1 MFFEKAKECNM
12 RRLIIANT
20 YYQLIF
26 SVQMKM
32 TLFRNDDVTIL
43 ISDHSNGAEKIE
55 KIIAGLKLFNNSYHI
70 KTRELLRERNWFL
83 ELKHFIDMSFK
94 NKSKYSSPLLKELSD
109 LFFDEIVVYNVGR
122 DSIAFFYS
130 LSKYNKNIKLSR
142 YEEGILSYNNTI
154 QRIANPKRVLIDF
167 VRMLQKKPQFT
178 KSGENFY
185 CFYPE
190 LYKGELSPVKV
201 PLIDDNSETV
211 DIIRRVFNVNLSEND
226 YKEKYIFFTS
236 VMDFEGEHPI
246 GEYELVCRIA
256 EIVGKENMLIKIH
269 PRDRRN
275 IYSDNGFK
283 VDKNS
288 SIPWEAIQ
296 LTGNFGDKVFL
307 TATSGSVLSG
317 SFMSSDAPETFYL
330 YELCQVDG
338 NTIAEESRKSIVEL
352 LNNESIKSL
361 FSNIKVIKSLEELK

>member
-1 MFFEKAKECNM
+1 M

-201 PLIDDNSETV
+201 PLIGNNSETTY
-211 DIIRRVFNVNLSEND
+211 IIKKVFNVNLSEND

-236 VMDFEGEHPI
+236 VYDFEGEHPV
-246 GEYELVCRIA
+246 GEFELVCKIA
-256 EIVGKENMLIKIH
+256 DLVGKDNMLIKIH
-269 PRDRRN
+269 PRDRRT
-275 IYSDNGFK
+275 IYADNGFK

-288 SIPWEAIQ
+288 NIPWEAIQ
-296 LTGNFGDKVFL
+296 LTGSFKDKVFL

-317 SFMSSDAPETFYL
+317 SFMSSDSPRTYYL
-330 YELCQVDG
+330 YELCKIDG
-338 NTIAEESRKSIVEL
+338 NTIAEESRKSIVDL
-352 LNNESIKSL
+352 LSNKKTKTI
-361 FSNIKVIKSLEELK
+361 FSNVKIAESLEDIK